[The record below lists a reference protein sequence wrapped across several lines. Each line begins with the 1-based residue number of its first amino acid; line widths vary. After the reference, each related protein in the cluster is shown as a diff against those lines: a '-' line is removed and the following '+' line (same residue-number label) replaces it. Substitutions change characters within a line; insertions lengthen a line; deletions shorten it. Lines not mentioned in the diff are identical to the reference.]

1 MSANSHSLEES
12 VRPSTT
18 LIGIL
23 HRRLLDPGIVPAFER
38 RRAND
43 LTGGLVR
50 PRWVLIPASEGSGTA
65 AADTASAAAND
76 DASSGAKKAATSP
89 NDTSINDALAFSN
102 AIGNNALCNGFRNIS
117 MPSTKSNGEN
127 GIVNENIYT
136 TFNAIPKWNYIDLR
150 MVQNRMFADDQSVKC
165 RRILSTLS
173 SLAEPDPFNSDSK
186 KWQKHADSLQSM
198 VNEGLAA
205 CPNHAELLAVE
216 SDYKDWLQRRM
227 DLLIAGTGIS
237 AAKTAKLTPAM
248 VTKKDISVENSF
260 STSNPKKG
268 AEGRAHAAM
277 RDALAERSFL
287 LQGGDATA
295 VIGGGKRD
303 GGNGEQGVK
312 YPLILPSAADDEGI
326 GDVDIVDGAGGESLG
341 RRDREERRNR
351 SKSKD
356 HRKYHKYGDKI
367 QRSKS
372 RNDEKRRRVRG
383 ERSSSRRRSRSTDSG
398 RSRSRSVSSSRS
410 SSSSYSR
417 RRHRRRKE
425 KRSRRSKKE
434 RTRDE
439 RHRSRSYD
447 SGQSR
452 SRSMSTSSSRSSS
465 SSYSRRRNDR
475 HKEKRRRENKKK
487 KNKRHR
493 RHRGSR
499 GGNEYRCEE
508 VEEDNGNNTQFD
520 GERQEVKEIRR
531 GEQSGM
537 LTADFAGKFD

>member
-1 MSANSHSLEES
+1 MSANSHSVEES

-18 LIGIL
+18 LIDIL

-50 PRWVLIPASEGSGTA
+50 PRWVLIPASEGSGA
-65 AADTASAAAND
+65 ADADTASAADND
-76 DASSGAKKAATSP
+76 DGSSGAEKAATAP
-89 NDTSINDALAFSN
+89 NGTSISDALAFGNS
-102 AIGNNALCNGFRNIS
+102 IGNNALGNGFHNIS
-117 MPSTKSNGEN
+117 MPSTKLNVEN
-127 GIVNENIYT
+127 GIMKENIVTRY
-136 TFNAIPKWNYIDLR
+136 NAVPKRNYIDLR

-173 SLAEPDPFNSDSK
+173 SLAESDQFNSDST

-216 SDYKDWLQRRM
+216 SDYKGWLQRRM
-227 DLLIAGTGIS
+227 DLLVAGTGIS
-237 AAKTAKLTPAM
+237 AAATAKLTPAI
-248 VTKKDISVENSF
+248 VTKKDTSVENSC

-287 LQGGDATA
+287 LQGGGATA
-295 VIGGGKRD
+295 IGGGGKRD
-303 GGNGEQGVK
+303 GGNGEEGMK
-312 YPLILPSAADDEGI
+312 YPLLPPFGADDEGV
-326 GDVDIVDGAGGESLG
+326 GEVDIVDGAGGVSFG
-341 RRDREERRNR
+341 RDRLERRNR

-356 HRKYHKYGDKI
+356 RRKHHKSGNKIKRSRSRNGDK
-367 QRSKS
+367 RS
-372 RNDEKRRRVRG
+372 RVG
-383 ERSSSRRRSRSTDSG
+383 DERSSSRRRSRSSDSD

-417 RRHRRRKE
+417 RRHRHRKE
-425 KRSRRSKKE
+425 KRRRGGKKKS
-434 RTRDE
+434 TRDE
-439 RHRSRSYD
+439 RRRSRSYD
-447 SGQSR
+447 SGRSR
-452 SRSMSTSSSRSSS
+452 SRSISTRSSS

-475 HKEKRRRENKKK
+475 DKEKRRRESKKK

-499 GGNEYRCEE
+499 GGNEYQSEE
-508 VEEDNGNNTQFD
+508 VEEDNGNNTQLG

-531 GEQSGM
+531 GEQSDM
-537 LTADFAGKFD
+537 

>member
-1 MSANSHSLEES
+1 MSANSHSVEES

-18 LIGIL
+18 LIDIL

-50 PRWVLIPASEGSGTA
+50 PRWVLIPASEGSGA
-65 AADTASAAAND
+65 ADADTASAADND
-76 DASSGAKKAATSP
+76 DGSSGAEKAATAP
-89 NDTSINDALAFSN
+89 NGTSISDALAFGNS
-102 AIGNNALCNGFRNIS
+102 IGNNALGNGFHNIS
-117 MPSTKSNGEN
+117 MPSTKLNVEN
-127 GIVNENIYT
+127 GIMKENIVTRY
-136 TFNAIPKWNYIDLR
+136 NAVPKRNYIDLR

-173 SLAEPDPFNSDSK
+173 SLAESDQFNSDST

-216 SDYKDWLQRRM
+216 SDYKGWLQRRM
-227 DLLIAGTGIS
+227 DLLVAGTGIS
-237 AAKTAKLTPAM
+237 AAATAKLTPAI
-248 VTKKDISVENSF
+248 VTKKDTSVENSC

-287 LQGGDATA
+287 LQGGGATA
-295 VIGGGKRD
+295 IGGGGKRD
-303 GGNGEQGVK
+303 GGNGEEGMK
-312 YPLILPSAADDEGI
+312 YPLLPPFGADDEGV
-326 GDVDIVDGAGGESLG
+326 GEVDIVDGAGGVSFG
-341 RRDREERRNR
+341 RDREER
-351 SKSKD
+351 
-356 HRKYHKYGDKI
+356 KYHKSGNKIKRSRSRNGDK
-367 QRSKS
+367 RS
-372 RNDEKRRRVRG
+372 RVG
-383 ERSSSRRRSRSTDSG
+383 DERSSSRRRSRSSDSD

-417 RRHRRRKE
+417 RRHRHRKE
-425 KRSRRSKKE
+425 KRRRGGKKKSR
-434 RTRDE
+434 RDE
-439 RHRSRSYD
+439 RRRSRSYD
-447 SGQSR
+447 SGRSR
-452 SRSMSTSSSRSSS
+452 SRSISTRSSS

-475 HKEKRRRENKKK
+475 DKEKRRRESKKK

-499 GGNEYRCEE
+499 GGNEYQSEE
-508 VEEDNGNNTQFD
+508 VEEDNGNNTQLG

-531 GEQSGM
+531 GEQSDM
-537 LTADFAGKFD
+537 